1 MFHSYITILHIKRRT
16 KFILIHP
23 LLAIFIGF
31 LVFFQMVIFFN
42 GLFNSSNYLYLLPFV
57 ISLFVGGY
65 VATGLSQTNKTIIGF
80 SEGII
85 FIILISILILFNGLN
100 NYNLIKIVEYFPFIL
115 ISAGIGGYTAKKLRE
130 YVNKKQVQNSNL

>member
-1 MFHSYITILHIKRRT
+1 M
-16 KFILIHP
+16 
-23 LLAIFIGF
+23 
-31 LVFFQMVIFFN
+31 
-42 GLFNSSNYLYLLPFV
+42 
-57 ISLFVGGY
+57 GGY